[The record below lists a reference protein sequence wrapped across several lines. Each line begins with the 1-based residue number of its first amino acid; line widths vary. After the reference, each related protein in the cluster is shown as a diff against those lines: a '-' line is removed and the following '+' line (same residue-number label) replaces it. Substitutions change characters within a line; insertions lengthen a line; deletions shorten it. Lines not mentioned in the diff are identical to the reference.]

1 MLIDDLLELIKTRRS
16 IRSFTQDPVT
26 DIEINTLLEAA
37 RFAQS
42 NSNRQAWKFLVV
54 KNIDIKTKIA
64 ISVKI
69 KADEVKNVLSDPDL
83 IKSFQEYNQYLT
95 FFESAPALVVVL
107 MKQTSSFLENLKK
120 RFDLKFLDRHVSS
133 EMMSVSMA
141 IQNIQLAAHA
151 MQLGSCCMTGPLIAA
166 EEIERILDVQKPY
179 KLVALLP
186 IGRYDQAPIAPERK
200 NIKSISDIIE

>member
-37 RFAQS
+37 RFAPS

-83 IKSFQEYNQYLT
+83 IKSFQ
-95 FFESAPALVVVL
+95 
-107 MKQTSSFLENLKK
+107 
-120 RFDLKFLDRHVSS
+120 
-133 EMMSVSMA
+133 
-141 IQNIQLAAHA
+141 
-151 MQLGSCCMTGPLIAA
+151 
-166 EEIERILDVQKPY
+166 
-179 KLVALLP
+179 
-186 IGRYDQAPIAPERK
+186 
-200 NIKSISDIIE
+200 